1 MSRMEKF
8 RQRVLSIS
16 SVEYILIFQKSN
28 RNLWLFPQ
36 YPYICHPELTIA
48 IMKQLLALLFCLL
61 ATGCTDETA
70 THRLA
75 TLDAAERLLL
85 SDADSAS
92 QLLADIP
99 HPEELGNRD
108 FARWCMLCGRS
119 TNYTHADTLSIPQ
132 WKRAQKWIDKHGS
145 PEERAQVGMFLGRA
159 YAEDGEW
166 DLAMQTYAE
175 ALHEAKEHEAYN
187 VAGYICTYMADLYN
201 FKDMSDEI
209 IAKYAEA
216 SSLFSKADNLI
227 SQAYALKNL
236 AIEYAFVDSFPH
248 AETIMFQVNSIAS
261 ILNIQRLDY
270 NIANAYANIYYLQK
284 RYDLSEVY
292 YKKSMLLDTHHGIED
307 SVGLAAVYITSGK
320 YDLAKDLVDKMFPN
334 DSMDFVLNDI
344 YSNIYKA
351 KEDYP
356 KALYFKERCV
366 NILDSTYISQNKAQI
381 LEIEKKYNHLK
392 IQEENGRLKNARQRT
407 LIYLIICVSL
417 LTMGSIVFYFYR
429 KHAKM
434 QLRWQE
440 EKLNIL
446 DKERSEIAIQ
456 LSEARHSLKTM
467 NEGMQENQEEKLRLQ
482 QKILFLSER
491 YKELQYLRL
500 ENSAIYKKI
509 SSLSAKLQPN
519 NNKPLLT
526 DKLWNTLVIELNKI
540 YPDFRS
546 SLYEQCPS
554 LSEEEWRYCC
564 LHVLGFDGNNE
575 AVLLN
580 INPSS
585 VWMKRSR
592 IKQKLGSNL
601 PKEQSLH
608 DILVDIALNQI

>member
-1 MSRMEKF
+1 MK
-8 RQRVLSIS
+8 
-16 SVEYILIFQKSN
+16 
-28 RNLWLFPQ
+28 NLL
-36 YPYICHPELTIA
+36 H
-48 IMKQLLALLFCLL
+48 LLHLLPVLLFCLL
-61 ATGCTDETA
+61 AARCTNEESK
-70 THRLA
+70 RSISM
-75 TLDAAERLLL
+75 LDAAERLLPT
-85 SDADSAS
+85 DADSAS
-92 QLLADIP
+92 LLLAGIP
-99 HPEELGNRD
+99 QPEELGNRD
-108 FARWCMLCGRS
+108 FARWCMLCGRA
-119 TNYTHADTLSIPQ
+119 TNYTHADTLPVHQ
-132 WKRAQKWIDKHGS
+132 WKRAQEWINKHGS

-175 ALHEAKEHEAYN
+175 ALHDAKEHKAYN

-216 SSLFSKADNLI
+216 SSFFTKADNLI

-236 AIEYAFVDSFPH
+236 AIEYAFIDSFSY
-248 AETIMFQVNSIAS
+248 AEKIMLQVNPIAS
-261 ILNIQRLDY
+261 TLNIKRLDY

-284 RYDLSEVY
+284 RYDLSEKY
-292 YKKSMLLDTHHGIED
+292 YQKAMLLDTQHGIED
-307 SVGLAAVYITSGK
+307 SVGLAAIYMASGK
-320 YDLAKDLVDKMFPN
+320 HDLAKDLIDKMFPN

-351 KEDYP
+351 KGNYL

-407 LIYLIICVSL
+407 LIYLIICISL
-417 LTMGSIVFYFYR
+417 LTIGSIVFYFYR

-434 QLRWQE
+434 KLRWQE

-446 DKERSEIAIQ
+446 DKERSEIVTQ
-456 LSEARHSLKTM
+456 LSEARHSLKI
-467 NEGMQENQEEKLRLQ
+467 MQENREENLRLQ

-491 YKELQYLRL
+491 YKELQCLRL

-509 SSLSAKLQPN
+509 LSLSTKLQPN

-526 DKLWNTLVIELNKI
+526 DKLWSTLVIELNKI
-540 YPDFRS
+540 YPNFRS

-580 INPSS
+580 INPPS

-592 IKQKLGSNL
+592 IKQKLGNNF

-608 DILVDIALNQI
+608 DILVNLFLNQL